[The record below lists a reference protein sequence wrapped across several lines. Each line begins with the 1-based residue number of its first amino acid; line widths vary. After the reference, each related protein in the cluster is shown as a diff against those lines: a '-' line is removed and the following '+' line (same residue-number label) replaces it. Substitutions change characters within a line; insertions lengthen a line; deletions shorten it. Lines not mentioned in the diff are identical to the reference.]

1 MSKKESQNYLRLIGQ
16 TEDSNLTT
24 PRLKELYAF
33 YAQFLVDMS
42 AELNG
47 DLIPDYKKFTYPSTK
62 RKKDPLT
69 DSKKLEVPNVF
80 IRLKVKLSKA
90 NKRNTLI
97 TKDIRSS
104 DYILKTSSKSGSKKL
119 TKKQRN
125 IGQNDKSKIDSK
137 FTSSESNVKNRT
149 TTWSP
154 DQILFMER
162 IKENI
167 KFMEP
172 HYKEYSQRNN
182 TKPNTK
188 PTTQPNPY
196 KMRGRNL
203 SGTVHKDKPIFD
215 DKIDHKLGGS
225 KDYWK
230 FRDHG
235 KFGSH
240 SDFDDLGDESNP

>member
-1 MSKKESQNYLRLIGQ
+1 MDEF
-16 TEDSNLTT
+16 NLVECSCLGNN
-24 PRLKELYAF
+24 PDCYKCGGKG
-33 YAQFLVDMS
+33 FLTR
-42 AELNG
+42 G

-62 RKKDPLT
+62 RKKDPLMG
-69 DSKKLEVPNVF
+69 SKKLKVPNVF

-90 NKRNTLI
+90 NKRTTLI

-104 DYILKTSSKSGSKKL
+104 EYILKSSSKPGSKKP

-125 IGQNDKSKIDSK
+125 KGQNDKSKIDSK

-154 DQILFMER
+154 DQMLFMER

-172 HYKEYSQRNN
+172 HYKEYSQRNI
-182 TKPNTK
+182 TKPNTKPKPK

-196 KMRGRNL
+196 KMRGKNL
-203 SGTVHKDKPIFD
+203 SGTVHKNKPLYD
-215 DKIDHKLGGS
+215 DKIDHKLDGS
-225 KDYWK
+225 KEYWK

-240 SDFDDLGDESNP
+240 SDFDDMSDESNP